1 MLVRIK
7 SMRIFLFYSMALTF
21 NEFLSGSDI
30 NDTHYLLI
38 GNPVKHS
45 YSPLMHNKA
54 LSYYNLQGSY
64 VAVQLLPEQIGRFA
78 AHLNHRNF
86 KGANITIPYKHEF
99 MEVVDQVSPEAL
111 EIGAINTIY
120 KRGEK
125 VLGDNTDWTGF
136 LEPIKPYRDVLEG
149 ERAVIFGTGGATKAI
164 IFALQQIGM
173 QEIILVSRNPERRR
187 IKDDQIGICSYQNW
201 QVYAEDAALLVNATP
216 LGMSPN
222 IDESPVRDGEVE
234 LLKDKFC
241 YDIVYNPLKTR
252 YLKQAVLNGGV
263 AIEGLDMLIG
273 QGSKSFELWTGN
285 PFPEEII
292 KTELMNV
299 I

>member
-1 MLVRIK
+1 
-7 SMRIFLFYSMALTF
+7 LTF
-21 NEFLSGSDI
+21 TDFLSGSKI
-30 NDTHYLLI
+30 SAPHYLLA
-38 GNPVKHS
+38 GNPVEHS

-54 LSYYNLQGSY
+54 LSYHNLPGSY

-78 AHLNHRNF
+78 AHLNHRHF

-111 EIGAINTIY
+111 AIGAINTIY
-120 KRGEK
+120 KRGEQ
-125 VLGDNTDWTGF
+125 VLGDNTDWNGF
-136 LEPIKPYRDVLEG
+136 LKPIEPYRDVLEG

-164 IFALQQIGM
+164 IFALQHIGM
-173 QEIILVSRNPERRR
+173 QEIILVSRNTERRH
-187 IKDDQIGICSYQNW
+187 IKEEKMDICSYQNW
-201 QVYAEDAALLVNATP
+201 QAYAEDAALLVNATP

-222 IDESPVRDGEVE
+222 IDESPVQDSEVE

-252 YLKQAVLNGGV
+252 FLKQAVLNGGV